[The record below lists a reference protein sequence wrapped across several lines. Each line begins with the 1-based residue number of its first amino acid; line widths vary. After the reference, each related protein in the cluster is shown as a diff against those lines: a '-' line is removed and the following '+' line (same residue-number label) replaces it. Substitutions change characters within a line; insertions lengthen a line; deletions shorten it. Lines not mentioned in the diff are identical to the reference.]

1 MGSKDVNSNIDIKEM
16 GRYGW
21 KLEKLWLE
29 GEVFFFIFRKIVE
42 NLLCLKLDENDSFE
56 RKK

>member
-29 GEVFFFIFRKIVE
+29 GEFFFFIFPKIVE

>member
-1 MGSKDVNSNIDIKEM
+1 MGGNWRNCGLKVKF
-16 GRYGW
+16 
-21 KLEKLWLE
+21 L
-29 GEVFFFIFRKIVE
+29 VFIFPKIVE